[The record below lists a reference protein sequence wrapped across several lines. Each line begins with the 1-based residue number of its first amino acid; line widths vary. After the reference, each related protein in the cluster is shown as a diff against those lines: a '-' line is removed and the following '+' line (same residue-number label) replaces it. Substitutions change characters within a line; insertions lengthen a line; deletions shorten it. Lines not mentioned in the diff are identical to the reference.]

1 MCVFIYMYQ
10 RCMFLLWMNTNIL
23 PYSQEPATCLY
34 HEPDPNVTR
43 TCFPPSTSVFS
54 CQNTIFIHHQGDDM
68 NTIGPSVRTRVLPN
82 PLIINL
88 QNFITRGTTR
98 FSLFYALYGRR
109 KLPPVNPAQQTM
121 KLNSVF
127 RLTTANYPSTSCQ
140 YSVIYRLFLPQIT
153 NDVKHGAPCRQA
165 SNFTF

>member
-1 MCVFIYMYQ
+1 MCVFIYIYIYISKVHL
-10 RCMFLLWMNTNIL
+10 FLLWMNTNIL
-23 PYSQEPATCLY
+23 PYSQEPATCSY
-34 HEPDPNVTR
+34 PEPDPNVTR
-43 TCFPPSTSVFS
+43 ACFPLSTSVFS

-68 NTIGPSVRTRVLPN
+68 NTIGPSVRTRLLLN

-98 FSLFYALYGRR
+98 FSLFYALDGRR

-127 RLTTANYPSTSCQ
+127 RLTTANYRVLHVNT
-140 YSVIYRLFLPQIT
+140 L
-153 NDVKHGAPCRQA
+153 
-165 SNFTF
+165 